1 MCKKDRH
8 HDFDE
13 TEMMNLLNQERM
25 NERKRKQEFSTPE
38 MQLPGEKRSREDKGM
53 EMEREL

>member
-13 TEMMNLLNQERM
+13 TEMMNLLNQARI
-25 NERKRKQEFSTPE
+25 NERKRRQKFPTPE
-38 MQLPGEKRSREDKGM
+38 LQPPSEKRSREDKSM